1 MKKPA
6 YSAALD
12 RVLFRASRLAREL
25 GGAQTGTEHLLLA
38 LSQERI
44 SQTGRILCYQGAEGR
59 LLRCMLLTRQEP
71 EPAGRQGLS
80 AAAARALDG
89 AQHEADR
96 LGAPLCLPE
105 HLLLSLMRRRE
116 CFRSLASTATAY
128 FRKHMTACA
137 SYIRRRT

>member
-44 SQTGRILCYQGAEGR
+44 SQTGRIL
-59 LLRCMLLTRQEP
+59 MLSGSRGQAPALYAAD
-71 EPAGRQGLS
+71 AGRRRAGSDRPGLVRRS
-80 AAAARALDG
+80 VAARSTAHG
-89 AQHEADR
+89 ARPTR
-96 LGAPLCLPE
+96 LGAALCQPE
-105 HLLLSLMRRRE
+105 HLLLALTRDDGYAAARVLLTLGVDLQLRL
-116 CFRSLASTATAY
+116 FRNV
-128 FRKHMTACA
+128 
-137 SYIRRRT
+137 

>member
-71 EPAGRQGLS
+71 EPAGRQGF
-80 AAAARALDG
+80 
-89 AQHEADR
+89 
-96 LGAPLCLPE
+96 
-105 HLLLSLMRRRE
+105 LL
-116 CFRSLASTATAY
+116 
-128 FRKHMTACA
+128 
-137 SYIRRRT
+137 

>member
-44 SQTGRILCYQGAEGR
+44 SQPDAFYAIR
-59 LLRCMLLTRQEP
+59 EP
-71 EPAGRQGLS
+71 RAGS
-80 AAAARALDG
+80 
-89 AQHEADR
+89 
-96 LGAPLCLPE
+96 
-105 HLLLSLMRRRE
+105 
-116 CFRSLASTATAY
+116 
-128 FRKHMTACA
+128 CA
-137 SYIRRRT
+137 VCC